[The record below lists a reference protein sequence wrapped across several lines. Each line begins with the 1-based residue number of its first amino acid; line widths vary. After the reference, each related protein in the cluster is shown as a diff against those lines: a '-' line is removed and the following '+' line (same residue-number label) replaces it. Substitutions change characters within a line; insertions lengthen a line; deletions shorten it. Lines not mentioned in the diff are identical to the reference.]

1 MSLTADHRGNLPLFV
16 SIHSFASR
24 IRDCHI
30 SYGPL
35 RVRITSSRIGCKQ
48 FKETALKKLFVFCV
62 ATLIA
67 AGAASQTY
75 PTKPIKLIIPFPP
88 GGATDVL
95 GRTLAQKL
103 SGALGQSVI
112 VENKPGAGGAIGAE
126 IAAKSAPDGYTLVL
140 ATNSTHVIGPLLN
153 PKTPYHPQ
161 NDFTAIVHLAN
172 VPNLL
177 LVNNAVPAK
186 NVKELIALAKARPGS
201 LNYASSGNGTIV
213 HLTTELFKAQAGVFI
228 THIPYRGTAMAIP
241 DMVSGQI
248 HVLFDSFVSALPHLK
263 EGRVRA
269 IGITSLQRSPLAPDV
284 PTLSEAGLPGFE
296 SNTWFGLYG
305 PKGLSADQ
313 TVKLNAAVNQILKD
327 KDMQE
332 RLAKLGANPAGG
344 SPGQLDAVVK
354 QDTAKW
360 GQLIKDRKISTE

>member
-1 MSLTADHRGNLPLFV
+1 V
-16 SIHSFASR
+16 
-24 IRDCHI
+24 
-30 SYGPL
+30 
-35 RVRITSSRIGCKQ
+35 
-48 FKETALKKLFVFCV
+48 KKLFAFCI

-67 AGAASQTY
+67 AGAAAQGY
-75 PTKPIKLIIPFPP
+75 PSKPIRLIIPFPA

-95 GRTLAQKL
+95 GRTLGQKL
-103 SGALGQSVI
+103 SGVLGQSVI

-126 IAAKSAPDGYTLVL
+126 AAAKSAPDGYTLLL

-153 PKTPYHPQ
+153 PKTAYHPQ

-177 LVNNAVPAK
+177 LVNNTVPAK
-186 NVKELIALAKARPGS
+186 NVKELVALAKARPGA

-213 HLTTELFKAQAGVFI
+213 QLTTELFKAEAGVFL
-228 THIPYRGTAMAIP
+228 THIAYRGTAMAIP

-248 HVLFDSFVSALPHLK
+248 HVLFDSYVTAMPHVK
-263 EGRVRA
+263 EGRLRVL
-269 IGITSLQRSPLAPDV
+269 GITSLQRSPMAPDV
-284 PTLSEAGLPGFE
+284 PTIAESGLPGFE

-305 PKGLSADQ
+305 PKGLPVEQ
-313 TVKLNAAVNQILKD
+313 TAKLNAAVNQVLAD

-344 SPGQLDAVVK
+344 SPGQFVATVK

-360 GQLIKDRKISTE
+360 GQLIKDRKITAE

>member
-1 MSLTADHRGNLPLFV
+1 
-16 SIHSFASR
+16 
-24 IRDCHI
+24 
-30 SYGPL
+30 L
-35 RVRITSSRIGCKQ
+35 R
-48 FKETALKKLFVFCV
+48 KLFAFCA

-67 AGAASQTY
+67 AGAAAQTY
-75 PTKPIKLIIPFPP
+75 PNKPIRLIIPFPP

-103 SGALGQSVI
+103 SGTLGQPVI

-126 IAAKSAPDGYTLVL
+126 AAAKSVADGYTLLL

-153 PKTPYHPQ
+153 PKTSYHPQ
-161 NDFTAIVHLAN
+161 NDFTPIVHLAN

-186 NVKELIALAKARPGS
+186 NVRELIALAKAKPGS

-241 DMVSGQI
+241 DMVGGQI
-248 HVLFDSFVSALPHLK
+248 HVLFDSLVSALPHVK
-263 EGRVRA
+263 EGRLRA
-269 IGITSLQRSPLAPDV
+269 LAITSLRRSPLAPDV
-284 PTLSEAGLPGFE
+284 PTVAESGLPGFE

-305 PKGLSADQ
+305 PKGLAVDQ
-313 TVKLNAAVNQILKD
+313 TAKLNAAVNQVLAD

-332 RLAKLGANPAGG
+332 RLAKLGADPAGG
-344 SPGQLDAVVK
+344 SAAQFVAVVK
-354 QDTAKW
+354 QDTEKW
-360 GQLIKDRKISTE
+360 GQLIKDRKISAE